1 MPECEHC
8 GHRTEAKVNFC
19 VKCGTPST
27 PQSEPNTEPALPE
40 PDPEDTHQTDT
51 PTSEC
56 LNCGHEN
63 PQENNFCINCGKDI
77 NISEPIPDYEATPN
91 NDSLEETL
99 SELRHI
105 EFSLSQVTNPDELLS
120 RQFIS

>member
-51 PTSEC
+51 NTNDDVSVGVPQIVPFVAEICNPLGSEGLIDHDTAASPT
-56 LNCGHEN
+56 
-63 PQENNFCINCGKDI
+63 
-77 NISEPIPDYEATPN
+77 
-91 NDSLEETL
+91 
-99 SELRHI
+99 
-105 EFSLSQVTNPDELLS
+105 V
-120 RQFIS
+120 